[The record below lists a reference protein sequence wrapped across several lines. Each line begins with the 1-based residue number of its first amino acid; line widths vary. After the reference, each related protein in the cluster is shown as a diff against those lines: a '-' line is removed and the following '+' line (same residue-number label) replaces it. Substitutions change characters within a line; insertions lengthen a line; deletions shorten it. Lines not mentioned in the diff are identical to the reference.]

1 MKKLF
6 SEFYCRVCAE
16 PKHEQLE
23 KRWQGIEEYC
33 AQDEIDIYNLVKM
46 AFSLKPSEEFRQ
58 QFVSV
63 FQNIDMSFQCNFTKE
78 QELLSC
84 ICLIKLMKDSNLH
97 LHIALAVM
105 CISKYNIEVLVP
117 ELITEAYQIFGT
129 NSSEIREKSI
139 NYKSYLTT
147 NSTNFAKSI
156 KELSTLDS
164 DNIKDLSD
172 TFSEIVKN
180 FTIIVQNQNQT
191 LEAIDTLREDS
202 DILSWLTGSWSN
214 ELGKAITKKTVQS
227 DVALLLAKELS
238 DLVRVVPGPYA
249 FETFLKKMLDN
260 CKQEAKTY
268 SLVTM
273 VDSIDNKSK
282 SSILGSYPTE
292 EATQENTP
300 ILFSIKCALDANV
313 QDVWKS
319 IATNKLSINVELV
332 ENTALE
338 WAKLMYFECLL
349 VKLEGCE

>member
-6 SEFYCRVCAE
+6 SELYCRVCAE

-33 AQDEIDIYNLVKM
+33 AQDEFDISNLVKM

-58 QFVSV
+58 HFVSV
-63 FQNIDMSFQCNFTKE
+63 FQNIDMSFQLSFTKE

-84 ICLIKLMKDSNLH
+84 ICLIKLMKDSSLH
-97 LHIALAVM
+97 IHIALAVM

-117 ELITEAYQIFGT
+117 ELITEAYQVFGT
-129 NSSEIREKSI
+129 NSAIIREKSI
-139 NYKSYLTT
+139 SYKSYLTT
-147 NSTNFAKSI
+147 KSTNFAKSI
-156 KELSTLDS
+156 KELTTLDS
-164 DNIKDLSD
+164 ENIKGISD
-172 TFSEIVKN
+172 TVSEIVKN
-180 FTIIVQNQNQT
+180 FTIIVHNQNQT
-191 LEAIDTLREDS
+191 LEAIDILREDS

-214 ELGKAITKKTVQS
+214 ELGKAITKKTMQS
-227 DVALLLAKELS
+227 EVALLLAKELS

-249 FETFLKKMLDN
+249 FEAFLKKMLDN
-260 CKQEAKTY
+260 CKQDVKTY

-273 VDSIDNKSK
+273 VDLINNKFK
-282 SSILGSYPTE
+282 SSILESYPTE
-292 EATQENTP
+292 EAPQENTP

-313 QDVWKS
+313 PDVWKS
-319 IATNKLSINVELV
+319 IATNKLSINVEIV

-349 VKLEGCE
+349 VKLKGCE